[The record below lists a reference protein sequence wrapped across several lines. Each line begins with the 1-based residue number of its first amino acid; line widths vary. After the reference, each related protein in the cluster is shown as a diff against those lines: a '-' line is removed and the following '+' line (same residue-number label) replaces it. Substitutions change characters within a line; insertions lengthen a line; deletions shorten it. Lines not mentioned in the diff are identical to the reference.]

1 MATAEEATI
10 ELEVAIAVF
19 NIAVQN
25 NYVLVIDHLRDNVNK
40 ARKALDKVTSRSP
53 IEGLRDAFFDI
64 VAPRQKKGLPIT
76 NNDVWL
82 PRKLQSVSIHTPQ
95 IV

>member
-1 MATAEEATI
+1 M
-10 ELEVAIAVF
+10 ELEVAISVF
-19 NIAVQN
+19 NIAVAN

-64 VAPRQKKGLPIT
+64 VAPRQKKGLPTT
-76 NNDVWL
+76 NTDVWL
-82 PRKLQSVSIHTPQ
+82 PRKLQSVNIHAPQ